1 MTLDTMFLMELQRQ
15 CRFAV
20 IAATEAHSATHNP
33 DGSRRPTDMNRF
45 WFAIQGLLGAVG
57 NISKILW
64 PSAKQ
69 SEERGRPLRALGN
82 FVSSFP

>member
-1 MTLDTMFLMELQRQ
+1 MTLDQMFLMELQRP

-20 IAATEAHSATHNP
+20 VAAAEAHTAMHNP
-33 DGSRRPTDMNRF
+33 DGSRKPTDMTRF

-69 SEERGRPLRALGN
+69 SQAHGDEN
-82 FVSSFP
+82 